1 MEEGDRTDAIE
12 QELLAFIKQTF
23 NVQPEMDEP
32 LALVGIDSVGMAEM
46 TLELEK
52 RYNIRVDETI
62 FDVDTVAD
70 LVSYVRER
78 QATEG

>member
-1 MEEGDRTDAIE
+1 
-12 QELLAFIKQTF
+12 
-23 NVQPEMDEP
+23 VQPEMDEP

-52 RYNIRVDETI
+52 RYDIRVDETI

-78 QATEG
+78 RATQG